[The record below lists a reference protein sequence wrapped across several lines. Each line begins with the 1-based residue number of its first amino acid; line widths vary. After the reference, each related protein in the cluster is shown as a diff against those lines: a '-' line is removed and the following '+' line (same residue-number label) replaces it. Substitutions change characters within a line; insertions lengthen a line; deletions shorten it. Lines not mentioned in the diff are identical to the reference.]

1 MPMILLKEV
10 LSVNRKNSMF
20 LIYILLG
27 FAALG
32 LISTLQN
39 NPMQLFRSILIG
51 AAIVGLIYFVFTRF
65 RRGNSGEEY
74 QAYRKAARKTTK
86 KKRKQEIIKTKRSK
100 HNPHGLTVISKEQ
113 LIKRPKK
120 KSDVKLT
127 VIEGKKTRKKN
138 RALF

>member
-10 LSVNRKNSMF
+10 LSVNRKKSMIF
-20 LIYILLG
+20 IYILLG

-32 LISTLQN
+32 LIVTLKDS
-39 NPMQLFRSILIG
+39 PMQLFRNLLIG
-51 AAIVGLIYFVFTRF
+51 AAVIGLIYFVFTRF
-65 RRGNSGEEY
+65 NRGNSGEEY

-86 KKRKQEIIKTKRSK
+86 KKRKHEIIKTKRSR

-113 LIKRPKK
+113 LIKRPKS

>member
-1 MPMILLKEV
+1 
-10 LSVNRKNSMF
+10 VNRKKSMII
-20 LIYILLG
+20 IYVLLG

-32 LISTLQN
+32 LISTLRN
-39 NPMQLFRSILIG
+39 DPLQLIRNVLIG
-51 AAIVGLIYFVFTRF
+51 VAIVGLIYFIFTRF
-65 RRGNSGEEY
+65 SRGNSGEEY
-74 QAYRKAARKTTK
+74 QAYKKAARKTTK
-86 KKRKQEIIKTKRSK
+86 KKRKYEMVKTKRSR

-113 LIKRPKK
+113 LINKPKK

>member
-1 MPMILLKEV
+1 MILLKEV
-10 LSVNRKNSMF
+10 LSVNRKKSMF
-20 LIYILLG
+20 FIYILLG

-32 LISTLQN
+32 LISTLLN
-39 NPMQLFRSILIG
+39 DPMQLFKSIFIG

-65 RRGNSGEEY
+65 NRSNSGEEY

-86 KKRKQEIIKTKRSK
+86 QKRKHEIIKTKRSR
-100 HNPHGLTVISKEQ
+100 HNPHGLTVIAKEQ
-113 LIKRPKK
+113 LIKRPSS

-138 RALF
+138 RAFF